1 LKVLKWFM
9 RRIRRVW
16 LLLLFIVLLI
26 PVTLWITASTQ
37 RGSRWLINSTL
48 HLLPA
53 DVSIQQIDGTLLDS
67 LTLTDVQFTA
77 PPHSGSLNKAHL
89 QWQPAALLKRKI
101 HILDFTV
108 DGLAL
113 DIGETE
119 SSSEPVQIPQLPM
132 AIDLDSVRITNT
144 EVTLQ
149 GDTHRIDSVEL
160 SAHTLKNQFVVESLI
175 ISAEPLK
182 QAALKGEIS
191 LLAPYPL
198 DFSFNW
204 EGDLAET
211 GLLKGEGSLQGD
223 LDTLTLGH
231 SITAP
236 VSLSTRATITLEE
249 TPQIDLQGEWKDLSW
264 PLNTHLGGSADYQS
278 PQGKF
283 SLSGTTDA
291 YQVSIDAPLS
301 GASIPES
308 HISLAASGDTQGLVL
323 SPLSLELLNG
333 KLTAEGKISW
343 SDNLAWD
350 LQISAENIEP
360 QQRWPDYAGE
370 LSGRIALQGEM
381 IDSKPQLSLEIQ
393 ELSGTLRD
401 YDIAGTGKAQWADGK
416 LDVEHLMLQSGDNQV
431 KLNGVMGETLDFD
444 FTIEAPALKQL
455 WPTLDGTLQADGK
468 LQGTLESPRVEIHGS
483 GSELVLDV
491 NKVGALQADVVWAPD
506 DSSASMTDLQ
516 LQNVVV
522 SNQTF
527 NKIMIKG
534 PGNLAQHQLEFKVA
548 GNLLNLDMQLKGGYA
563 QGHWSGEISKGT
575 IQVENAGS
583 WKLSNAVE
591 IVAGTERIEVQQH
604 CWKQQKAE
612 LCTHGKW
619 EQDGTIQAD
628 AKLSQLPLAL
638 VQPLLPPG
646 EKIEGRI
653 SGTLKATG
661 SVESP
666 QLEVELELPAARY
679 LAVTK
684 GAQPN
689 IDLRKAKA
697 SATLQSGQLNAK
709 INFDVRANE
718 RGAWGEAQ
726 GDLQVDFSK
735 ESQPIEGKVTL
746 DVPDLTPL
754 LARTPKIK
762 NAKGSV
768 HLRANISGTI
778 AAPLVT
784 GDAELKNGA
793 FTLPDLNLNVTQI
806 SLQAKADKSGQVQIK
821 GGASSGKGKLNLDGK
836 ASINPQQGFP
846 FSINI
851 RGKDVLVAK
860 IPEAEVLISP
870 DLKIS
875 GGIKGLDLSGR
886 LDIPMAR
893 IQLHDIPSTA
903 VDVSEDTVIIRRG
916 KKVPQK
922 ESDGMVMALNSNIAV
937 TLGDQVSFKGFGLTT
952 DIRGVLHVSSEARKP
967 AIGEGQ
973 LSLHNGIY
981 AAYGQN
987 LTIERGN
994 ILFNGPVNNP
1004 RVDIR
1009 AFRARSFDGVRAGVA
1024 ITGNVRNINTEVFT
1038 EPAKSETEALSYL
1051 IGGGGAFDQSSV
1063 ALGKYLTPRLY
1074 VGYVLGLF
1082 DSTSVLVVRY
1092 RLTKSLSLETMT
1104 GDQQSVD
1111 LYYNIE
1117 RQNLFKRKK

>member
-1 LKVLKWFM
+1 MLRWFM
-9 RRIRRVW
+9 RRIKRF
-16 LLLLFIVLLI
+16 LLLMMLILISI
-26 PVTLWITASTQ
+26 PVALWSAASTQ
-37 RGSRWLINSTL
+37 SGSRWLINSTL
-48 HLLPA
+48 HLLPV

-67 LTLTDVQFTA
+67 LTLTDIQFSA
-77 PPHSGSLNKAHL
+77 APHSGSLKKAHL
-89 QWQPAALLKRKI
+89 QWRPAALLKRKI
-101 HILDFTV
+101 HIVDLTI
-108 DGLAL
+108 DGLVL

-119 SSSEPVQIPQLPM
+119 SSSEPTEMPQLPV
-132 AIDLDSVRITNT
+132 AINLDSVRITNT
-144 EVTLQ
+144 EVMLQ
-149 GDTHRIDSVEL
+149 GKTHHIDSIEL
-160 SAHTLKNQFVVESLI
+160 SAHTGKNQFIVESLS
-175 ISAEPLK
+175 ISAKPLK
-182 QAALKGEIS
+182 QATLKGEIS

-204 EGDLAET
+204 EGDLAEA
-211 GLLKGEGSLQGD
+211 GLLKGEGVLQGD
-223 LDTLTLGH
+223 LDALTLDH
-231 SITAP
+231 RITAP
-236 VSLSTRATITLEE
+236 VSLSTRAKVTLGKS
-249 TPQIDLQGEWKDLSW
+249 PQIDLQGEWKDRSW
-264 PLNTHLGGSADYQS
+264 PLNSHLSGTAEYQS
-278 PQGKF
+278 PQGEF
-283 SLSGTTDA
+283 TLSGTADA
-291 YQVSIDAPLS
+291 YQVSIDAPVS
-301 GASIPES
+301 GVSIPQTQ
-308 HISLAASGDTQGLVL
+308 ISLTANGNTEELQLA
-323 SPLSLELLNG
+323 PLSLELLNG
-333 KLTAEGKISW
+333 TLTAEGKISW

-350 LQISAENIEP
+350 LRIAAQEIEP
-360 QQRWPDYAGE
+360 QQQWPEYAGE
-370 LSGRIALQGEM
+370 LSGKLALQGEM
-381 IDSKPQLSLEIQ
+381 IDGAPELSLQIQ

-401 YDIAGTGKAQWADGK
+401 YDIAGTGKAQWAAGQ
-416 LDVEHLMLQSGDNQV
+416 LTVEQMMLQSGDNRV

-455 WPTLDGTLQADGK
+455 WPTLSGSLQAEGK

-483 GSELVLDV
+483 GSKLALDTY
-491 NKVGALQADVVWAPD
+491 KVGALKADIVWVPD
-506 DSSASMTDLQ
+506 DPSASMTDLQ
-516 LQNVVV
+516 LQNVAI

-534 PGNLAQHQLEFKVA
+534 PGNLAQHQLELKVA

-563 QGHWSGEISKGT
+563 QQHWSGEISEGT
-575 IQVENAGS
+575 IRVENAGS

-591 IVAGTERIEVQQH
+591 IVAGPERLEVQQH
-604 CWKQQKAE
+604 CWKQQNAE
-612 LCTHGKW
+612 LCAHGKW
-619 EQDGTIQAD
+619 EQDGSIQAD

-646 EKIEGRI
+646 EKIEGRV

-661 SVESP
+661 TVESP
-666 QLEVELELPAARY
+666 QLEVELELPTARY

-684 GAQPN
+684 GEQPN

-726 GDLQVDFSK
+726 GELQVDFSK
-735 ESQPIEGKVTL
+735 ENQPIDGKVIL

-762 NAKGSV
+762 DAKGSV
-768 HLRANISGTI
+768 HLRAKISGTT

-793 FTLPDLNLNVTQI
+793 FTLPDLNLNVTGI
-806 SLQAKADKSGQVQIK
+806 SLQAKADQDGQVQLK
-821 GGASSGKGKLNLDGK
+821 GEASSGKGKLLLDGK

-846 FSINI
+846 FSISI
-851 RGKDVLVAK
+851 RGKDVLVAQ

-870 DLKIS
+870 DLKLS
-875 GGIKGLDLSGR
+875 GGIKELDLSGR
-886 LDIPMAR
+886 LDIPKAR
-893 IQLHDIPSTA
+893 IQLHDIPPTA
-903 VDVSEDTVIIRRG
+903 VDVSEDTVIIHRG

-922 ESDGMVMALNSNIAV
+922 ESGGMVMALNSNIEV

-952 DIRGVLHVSSEARKP
+952 DIRGALHVSSEAQKP

-973 LSLHNGIY
+973 LSLHNGTY

-994 ILFNGPVNNP
+994 ILFDGPVDNP
-1004 RVDIR
+1004 RLDIR

-1024 ITGNVRNINTEVFT
+1024 ITGNVKNINTRVFT

-1082 DSTSVLVVRY
+1082 DSSSVLVVRY

-1117 RQNLFKRKK
+1117 RDSLFKRNK

>member
-1 LKVLKWFM
+1 MLRWFM

-26 PVTLWITASTQ
+26 PVALWITASTE

-67 LTLTDVQFTA
+67 LTLAGIQFSA
-77 PPHSGSLNKAHL
+77 PPHQGSLKKAHL

-101 HILDFTV
+101 HIVDLTV
-108 DGLAL
+108 DGLLL

-119 SSSEPVQIPQLPM
+119 SSSEPAQIPQLPM
-132 AIDLDSVRITNT
+132 AIDLDSVSISNT

-149 GDTHRIDSVEL
+149 GETHRIDSIEL
-160 SAHTLKNQFVVESLI
+160 SAHTRKNNFIVESLSV
-175 ISAEPLK
+175 SAEPLK

-211 GLLKGEGSLQGD
+211 GLLKGEGALQGD
-223 LDTLTLGH
+223 LDALTLDH
-231 SITAP
+231 RLTAP
-236 VSLSTRATITLEE
+236 VDLSTRATITLKE
-249 TPQIDLQGEWKDLSW
+249 TPKIDLQGEWKDLSW
-264 PLNTHLGGSADYQS
+264 PLSGTAEYQS
-278 PQGKF
+278 PQGEF
-283 SLSGTTDA
+283 TLSGTTDA
-291 YQVSIDAPLS
+291 YQVSIDAPVTGS
-301 GASIPES
+301 TIPDTQV
-308 HISLAASGDTQGLVL
+308 SLVASGDKQGLQL
-323 SPLSLELLNG
+323 APLSLELLNG
-333 KLTAEGKISW
+333 RLTAEGKINW
-343 SDNLAWD
+343 ADNLAWD
-350 LQISAENIEP
+350 LMIAAENIQP
-360 QQRWPDYAGE
+360 QQQWPEYAGE
-370 LSGRIALQGEM
+370 LSGKIALKGEL

-393 ELSGTLRD
+393 QLSGTLRD
-401 YDIAGTGKAQWADGK
+401 YDIAGAGKAQWASGK
-416 LDVEHLMLQSGDNQV
+416 LDVEHLMLQSGENQV

-444 FTIEAPALKQL
+444 FKVEAPALKQL
-455 WPTLDGTLQADGK
+455 WPTLTGSLQAEGK

-483 GSELVLDV
+483 GSKLALDAH
-491 NKVGALQADVVWAPD
+491 KIGALKADIVWAPD
-506 DSSASMTDLQ
+506 DPSASTTDLQ
-516 LQNVVV
+516 LKDVVV

-527 NKIMIKG
+527 SKIMIKG
-534 PGNLAQHQLEFKVA
+534 PGNLAQHQLELKIV

-563 QGHWSGEISKGT
+563 QQQWSGEISEGT
-575 IQVENAGS
+575 IRVENAGS

-591 IVAGTERIEVQQH
+591 IVAGPQRLEVQQH

-612 LCTHGKW
+612 LCANGKW
-619 EQDGTIQAD
+619 QQDGSIQAD
-628 AKLSQLPLAL
+628 AKLSRLPLAL
-638 VQPLLPPG
+638 LQPLLPPG
-646 EKIEGRI
+646 EKIEGRV

-661 SVESP
+661 TVESP
-666 QLEVELELPAARY
+666 QLEVEMELPTARY

-689 IDLRKAKA
+689 IDLRNAKA
-697 SATLQSGQLNAK
+697 STTLQSDQLNAK

-726 GDLQVDFSK
+726 GELQVDLSK
-735 ESQPIEGKVTL
+735 EEKPIEGKVTL

-754 LARTPKIK
+754 LARTPKIRD
-762 NAKGSV
+762 AKGSV
-768 HLRANISGTI
+768 HLRAAISGST

-793 FTLPDLNLNVTQI
+793 FMLPDLNLNVTQI
-806 SLQAKADKSGQVQIK
+806 SLQAKADQSGQVRIK
-821 GGASSGKGKLNLDGK
+821 GGASSGKGKLNIDGT
-836 ASINPQQGFP
+836 ASIDPQQGFP
-846 FSINI
+846 FSIDI

-870 DLKIS
+870 DLKLS
-875 GGIKGLDLSGR
+875 GGIKELNLSGN
-886 LDIPMAR
+886 LDIPKAR
-893 IQLHDIPSTA
+893 IQLRDIPPTA
-903 VDVSEDTVIIRRG
+903 VDVSEDTVIIHRG

-922 ESDGMVMALNSNIAV
+922 ESGGVVMALNSNIEV

-952 DIRGVLHVSSEARKP
+952 DIRGVLHVSSEAQKP
-967 AIGEGQ
+967 ALGEGQ
-973 LSLHNGIY
+973 LSLHNGEY

-987 LTIERGN
+987 LSIERGN
-994 ILFNGPVNNP
+994 ILFDGPVDNP
-1004 RVDIR
+1004 RLDIR

-1024 ITGNVRNINTEVFT
+1024 ITGNVKNIKTKVFT
-1038 EPAKSETEALSYL
+1038 EPPKSETEALSYL
-1051 IGGGGAFDQSSV
+1051 LGGGGAFEQSSV

-1082 DSTSVLVVRY
+1082 DSSSVLVMRY
-1092 RLTKSLSLETMT
+1092 KLTKTLSLETMS

-1117 RQNLFKRKK
+1117 RQKLFKRNK

>member
-1 LKVLKWFM
+1 M
-9 RRIRRVW
+9 RRIKRFL
-16 LLLLFIVLLI
+16 LLLLFIVLLT
-26 PVTLWITASTQ
+26 PVALWMTASTE

-48 HLLPA
+48 HLLPVE
-53 DVSIQQIDGTLLDS
+53 VSIQQIDGTLLDS
-67 LTLTDVQFTA
+67 LTLTGIQFNA
-77 PPHSGSLNKAHL
+77 PPHRGSLKKAHL

-101 HILDFTV
+101 HIVDLTV
-108 DGLAL
+108 DGLVL

-119 SSSEPVQIPQLPM
+119 SSSEPTQIPQLPM
-132 AIDLDSVRITNT
+132 ALALDSVKITNT

-149 GDTHRIDSVEL
+149 GETHRIDSVEL
-160 SAHTLKNQFVVESLI
+160 SAHTRKNQFIVDSLS

-198 DFSFNW
+198 DFSFTW

-211 GLLKGEGSLQGD
+211 GLVKGEGSLQGD
-223 LDTLTLGH
+223 LDALTLEH
-231 SITAP
+231 RMTAP
-236 VSLSTRATITLEE
+236 VDISTRAKVTLGKSPDE

-264 PLNTHLGGSADYQS
+264 PINGTAEYQS
-278 PQGKF
+278 PQGEF
-283 SLSGTTDA
+283 TLSGSTDA
-291 YQVSIDAPLS
+291 YQVSINAPVS
-301 GASIPES
+301 GVSIPQAQ
-308 HISLAASGDTQGLVL
+308 ISLIASGNTERLQLA
-323 SPLSLELLNG
+323 PLSLELLNG
-333 KLTAEGKISW
+333 TLTAEGKISW
-343 SDNLAWD
+343 SDNFTWD
-350 LQISAENIEP
+350 LQIAAEKIEP
-360 QQRWPDYAGE
+360 HQQWPEYAGE
-370 LSGRIALQGEM
+370 LSGKLALQGAI
-381 IDSKPQLSLEIQ
+381 IDGAPELSLQIE

-401 YDIAGTGKAQWADGK
+401 YDIAGAGKAQWAAGE
-416 LDVEHLMLQSGDNQV
+416 LTVEHLMLQSGENRV

-444 FTIEAPALKQL
+444 FKIEAPALNQL
-455 WPTLDGTLQADGK
+455 WPTLKGELTANGK
-468 LQGTLESPRVEIHGS
+468 LQGTLASPRVEIHGS
-483 GSELVLDV
+483 GSELALDT
-491 NKVGALQADVVWAPD
+491 NKVGALKADIVWVPD
-506 DSSASMTDLQ
+506 DPTASTTDLQ
-516 LQNVVV
+516 LKDVVV

-527 NKIMIKG
+527 KEIMIKG
-534 PGNLAQHQLEFKVA
+534 PGNLAQHQLQLKVS
-548 GNLLNLDMQLKGGYA
+548 GSLLNLDMQLKGGYA
-563 QGHWSGEISKGT
+563 EQHWSGEISNGV

-591 IVAGTERIEVQQH
+591 IVAGPERLEVQQH

-612 LCTHGKW
+612 LCAHGKW
-619 EQDGTIQAD
+619 EQDGSIQAD

-638 VQPLLPPG
+638 AQPLLPPG
-646 EKIEGRI
+646 EKIEGRV

-661 SVESP
+661 TVESP
-666 QLEVELELPAARY
+666 QLEVELELPTARY
-679 LAVTK
+679 LAVSK
-684 GAQPN
+684 GSQPN
-689 IDLRKAKA
+689 IDLRNAKA
-697 SATLQSGQLNAK
+697 SATLQSGLLNAT

-726 GDLQVDFSK
+726 GALQVDFSK

-754 LARTPKIK
+754 LARTPKIRD
-762 NAKGSV
+762 AHGSV

-806 SLQAKADKSGQVQIK
+806 SLQARADQSGQVQLK
-821 GGASSGKGKLNLDGK
+821 GGASSGKGKLNLDGT
-836 ASINPQQGFP
+836 ASINPQKGFP

-875 GGIKGLDLSGR
+875 GGIKGLELSGR
-886 LDIPMAR
+886 LDIPLAR
-893 IQLHDIPSTA
+893 IKLRDIPPTA
-903 VDVSEDTVIIRRG
+903 VDVSEDTVIIHRG

-922 ESDGMVMALNSNIAV
+922 EKQGMVMALNSNIEV
-937 TLGDQVSFKGFGLTT
+937 TLGDKVSFKGFGLTT
-952 DIRGVLHVSSEARKP
+952 DIRGALYVSSKARQP

-973 LSLHNGIY
+973 LSLHNGTY

-987 LTIERGN
+987 LTIEHGN
-994 ILFNGPVNNP
+994 IFFNGPVDNP
-1004 RVDIR
+1004 RLDIR

-1024 ITGNVRNINTEVFT
+1024 ITGNVKNINTKVFT

-1117 RQNLFKRKK
+1117 RQKLFKRNK